1 MSPCPRAIDTG
12 AYVLG
17 ALEPQEHEAFAE
29 HLRTCDQCRR
39 EVEDLRVAAE
49 ALPLTAEPVDPP
61 SELRERI
68 MDVVRAEAR
77 PQDDAGRRERRDRG
91 AARARR
97 RRLGGAS
104 RAALAVAACALLAL
118 GVAAG
123 LLLGTDEN
131 GGGGGERAVRAQVAV
146 AGASGTLRVEDN
158 GDARLVVRGLPAPPP
173 GRVYQV
179 WRKQP
184 GVEAP
189 QPTDALF
196 SVSRDGTA
204 TVDVPGGVKGVEQ
217 VLVSD
222 EPKRGSPAPTGDVV
236 LTARPA

>member
-12 AYVLG
+12 AFVLG
-17 ALEPQEHEAFAE
+17 ALEPQEHDAFAE

-39 EVEDLRVAAE
+39 EVEELRVAAE
-49 ALPLTAEPVDPP
+49 ALPLTAEPVDAPP
-61 SELRERI
+61 ELRDRI
-68 MDVVRAEAR
+68 MEVVRADAR
-77 PQDDAGRRERRDRG
+77 PQDDTGRRQRRGRA

-97 RRLGGAS
+97 RRMGGIG
-104 RAALAVAACALLAL
+104 RVPLAVAACALLAI
-118 GVAAG
+118 GVAVG
-123 LLLGTDEN
+123 LLV
-131 GGGGGERAVRAQVAV
+131 GGGGVETGEHAVQAKVAV
-146 AGASGTLRVEDN
+146 AGASGTLHVEDN
-158 GDARLVVRGLPAPPP
+158 GDAQLVVRGLPAPPA

-184 GVEAP
+184 GAKVP

-222 EPKRGSPAPTGDVV
+222 EPKRGSRAPTGEVV
-236 LTARPA
+236 LTATPA

>member
-17 ALEPQEHEAFAE
+17 ALEPEEHEAFAE
-29 HLRTCDQCRR
+29 HLRTCDLCRR
-39 EVEDLRVAAE
+39 EVEELRVAAE

-61 SELRERI
+61 PELRDRI
-68 MDVVRAEAR
+68 MEVVRAEAR
-77 PQDDAGRRERRDRG
+77 PQDDAGRRERRGR
-91 AARARR
+91 AAGRARR
-97 RRLGGAS
+97 RRLGGAG
-104 RAALAVAACALLAL
+104 RVPLAVAACALLAL

-123 LLLGTDEN
+123 LLLGDT
-131 GGGGGERAVRAQVAV
+131 GGGERSVQARVAV
-146 AGASGTLRVEDN
+146 AGASGTLHVQDN
-158 GDARLVVRGLPAPPP
+158 GDAQLVVRGLPAPPP

-184 GVEAP
+184 GAKVP
-189 QPTDALF
+189 KPTDALF

-204 TVDVPGGVKGVEQ
+204 TVDVPGGVEGVDQ

-222 EPKRGSPAPTGDVV
+222 EPKRGSRVPTGDVV
-236 LTARPA
+236 LTASPA

>member
-17 ALEPQEHEAFAE
+17 ALEPQEQDAFAE
-29 HLRTCDQCRR
+29 HLRTCDLCRR
-39 EVEDLRVAAE
+39 EVEELRVAAE

-61 SELRERI
+61 PELRDRI
-68 MDVVRAEAR
+68 RGIVRAEAR
-77 PQDDAGRRERRDRG
+77 WQDDDGRRERRGRA

-97 RRLGGAS
+97 RRAGGLG
-104 RAALAVAACALLAL
+104 RVPLAVAACALLAL
-118 GVAAG
+118 GVAVG
-123 LLLGTDEN
+123 LLA
-131 GGGGGERAVRAQVAV
+131 GGGGEGQPSERAVQAKVSV
-146 AGASGTLRVEDN
+146 AGASGTLHVSDN
-158 GDARLVVRGLPAPPP
+158 GDAQLVVRGLPAPPP

-184 GVEAP
+184 GVKVP
-189 QPTDALF
+189 RPTDALF
-196 SVSRDGTA
+196 SVSRGGTA

-222 EPKRGSPAPTGDVV
+222 EPKRGSRVPTGEVV
-236 LTARPA
+236 LTATPA

>member
-17 ALEPQEHEAFAE
+17 ALEPQEREAFAE

-39 EVEDLRVAAE
+39 EVEELRVAAE

-61 SELRERI
+61 PELRDRI
-68 MDVVRAEAR
+68 MELVRAEAR
-77 PQDDAGRRERRDRG
+77 APDDAGRRERRGR
-91 AARARR
+91 AAGRARR
-97 RRLGGAS
+97 RRLGGAG
-104 RAALAVAACALLAL
+104 RVPLAVAACALLAL
-118 GVAAG
+118 GVAVG
-123 LLLGTDEN
+123 LLV
-131 GGGGGERAVRAQVAV
+131 GGGGEPSERAVQAKVAV
-146 AGASGTLRVEDN
+146 AGASGTLHVSDN
-158 GDARLVVRGLPAPPP
+158 GDAQLVVRGLPAPPP

-184 GVEAP
+184 GAKVP

-204 TVDVPGGVKGVEQ
+204 TVDVPGGIKGVDQ

-222 EPKRGSPAPTGDVV
+222 EPRRGSRVPTGDVV
-236 LTARPA
+236 LTASPA